1 MFAAIKMNKKVK
13 IIVAGIGGVGGYF
26 GGLLANWYAN
36 DELIDIYFIS
46 RGENLEAIRNNGIT
60 IIERDCYT
68 TGIPTLVTDHP
79 ADCGIADFLIICT
92 KTYDLSAMLEQLR
105 PVINENTLILPLL
118 NGIDNVEKIQ
128 AQLPGTSVLKACVYV
143 VSRLQSP
150 GIIENT
156 GNLQKIFF
164 GSSLINDNRPK
175 QLESILQQAG
185 IDAHY
190 TTAIRKLTWE
200 KFLFISPVA
209 TATSYYNSSIGQL
222 AEDPDKMAFVKQLL
236 AEAKMISL
244 AMGIEMD
251 ADISE
256 KIITRILSLPYE
268 NTSSMHSDYKKG
280 KKETELES
288 LTGYVIRKAVELNLQ
303 VTGFEKAY
311 AYLSSRV
318 NY

>member
-1 MFAAIKMNKKVK
+1 MFAAINMNKKVK

-36 DELIDIYFIS
+36 NEHIEIYFIS
-46 RGENLEAIRNNGIT
+46 RGENLEAIRENGIT
-60 IIERDCYT
+60 IIEKDCYT
-68 TGIPTLVTDHP
+68 IANPTLVTDDP
-79 ADCGIADFLIICT
+79 SKCGIADYLILCT
-92 KTYDLSAMLEQLR
+92 KTYDLAALLDQLR
-105 PVINENTLILPLL
+105 PAINENTLILPLL

-128 AQLPGTSVLKACVYV
+128 AQLPGISVLEACVYV

-164 GSSLINDNRPK
+164 GSSRINDNRPQ

-190 TTAIRKLTWE
+190 TSAIRKLTWE

-209 TATSYYNSSIGQL
+209 TATSYFNNSIGQL

-236 AEAKMISL
+236 AETKSIAL

-251 ADISE
+251 TDISE
-256 KIITRILSLPYE
+256 KIINRILSLPYE

-288 LTGYVIRKAVELNLQ
+288 LTGYVIRKAAELNLQ
-303 VTGFEKAY
+303 VPGFEKAY
-311 AYLSSRV
+311 AHLSSRV

>member
-1 MFAAIKMNKKVK
+1 MNKKVK

-68 TGIPTLVTDHP
+68 IGNPALVTDHP

-105 PVINENTLILPLL
+105 PVINEKTLILPLL

-128 AQLPGTSVLKACVYV
+128 MQLPGISVLEACVYV

-164 GSSLINDNRPK
+164 GSSRINDNRPQ

-185 IDAHY
+185 IDALY
-190 TTAIRKLTWE
+190 TSDIRKLTWE

-209 TATSYYNSSIGQL
+209 TATSYFNNSIGQL

-236 AEAKMISL
+236 AETKMIPL

-251 ADISE
+251 ADISD
-256 KIITRILSLPYE
+256 KIIARILSLPYE

-303 VTGFEKAY
+303 VPGFEKAY
-311 AYLSSRV
+311 AYLSSSV